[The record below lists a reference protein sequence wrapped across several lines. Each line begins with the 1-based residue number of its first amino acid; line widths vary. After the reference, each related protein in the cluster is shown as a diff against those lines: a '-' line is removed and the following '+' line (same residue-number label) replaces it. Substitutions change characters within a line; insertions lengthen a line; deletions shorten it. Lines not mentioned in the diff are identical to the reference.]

1 MAHNLPEDI
10 ALTMM
15 KAKRISCFKTINW
28 MLTMAMA
35 KQNWVPIRVINQPNG
50 ENTVDEAKAKVK
62 A

>member
-1 MAHNLPEDI
+1 
-10 ALTMM
+10 
-15 KAKRISCFKTINW
+15 